1 MFTFSC
7 MYIYMYTHLLLVRP
21 STLPNLYTISA
32 IEEEELENEF
42 LSMKKLVNI
51 YSR

>member
-1 MFTFSC
+1 
-7 MYIYMYTHLLLVRP
+7 MYTHLLLVRP